1 MRLLNDK
8 IKLEFFQTNESY
20 LQNLVNQMNKEQY
33 FVALEPAVD
42 LKRRSSFG
50 QCVKPVNL
58 SELIRDSVMRQANL
72 QEDQQQQ
79 IYLGEMVNESDLKSY
94 QLIKNSSN
102 REIVIKSGGRS
113 LRPPSSY
120 YSSRGKQRELPSA
133 GTVTRS
139 TNFMS
144 GNVSVKNTT
153 SFGNQPES
161 ALYRSSKPR
170 PQSAQPVKFKGHRK
184 LVVSKKANES
194 LQQ

>member
-94 QLIKNSSN
+94 QLI
-102 REIVIKSGGRS
+102 
-113 LRPPSSY
+113 
-120 YSSRGKQRELPSA
+120 
-133 GTVTRS
+133 
-139 TNFMS
+139 
-144 GNVSVKNTT
+144 
-153 SFGNQPES
+153 
-161 ALYRSSKPR
+161 
-170 PQSAQPVKFKGHRK
+170 
-184 LVVSKKANES
+184 
-194 LQQ
+194 